1 MPEKIIYND
10 GSIRND
16 EWQLIT
22 SDKGLSPTE
31 LPKGNLILPADFWLA
46 SQSALEQQNRQQGI
60 WLGSDIQLEDIA
72 NQLLKVELIAVNFPV
87 FTDGRGYSTARL
99 LRERYGY
106 AGEIRAIGDVLQDQL
121 CYMRRCGFDSYQ
133 LKEGKCIQSAAQALF
148 PFKETYQAAAD
159 QPEPIYRRAL
169 N

>member
-1 MPEKIIYND
+1 MAEKIIYND
-10 GSIRND
+10 GSLRND

-22 SDKGLSPTE
+22 SDEGLSLAE
-31 LPKGNLILPADFWLA
+31 LSKGNLILPADFWLA
-46 SQSALEQQNRQQGI
+46 NRSALEQQNRQQGI
-60 WLGSDIQLEDIA
+60 WLDSDILLEDIA
-72 NQLLKVELIAVNFPV
+72 GQLLTVELIAINFPV

-133 LKEGKCIQSAAQALF
+133 LKEGKCIESAAKALF
-148 PFKETYQAAAD
+148 PFKETYQAAVD
-159 QPEPIYRRAL
+159 QPEPMYRR
-169 N
+169 NQG